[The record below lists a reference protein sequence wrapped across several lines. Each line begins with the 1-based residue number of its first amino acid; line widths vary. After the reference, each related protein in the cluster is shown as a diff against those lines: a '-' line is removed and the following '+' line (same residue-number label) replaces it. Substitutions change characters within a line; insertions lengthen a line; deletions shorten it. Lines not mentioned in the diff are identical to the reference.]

1 MTYIISIFNQAG
13 GVAKTTLA
21 MNIGYELS
29 AQSKRVLLIDFD
41 PQGSLTIFLGVNPW
55 ELKQCVYDVLMKD
68 SPASSTIQSTSLGVD
83 LLPSNRTLGM
93 AEMELA
99 LAHMRERKLHQAIA
113 SIKSNYDVILIDCPP
128 SLGMLSYLALAT
140 SHAVLVPIECEF
152 KSYYGTD
159 LLLETVAAVK
169 QSGANQNL
177 KILGF
182 APTKYSASKTQ
193 HQRVLA
199 AIQSQLT
206 PIAPVFEP
214 IINAIAF
221 VDASEQRLPLALYD
235 RRHRALKAL
244 RAMSEQIL
252 LSVNA
257 INAESSPEVLHV
269 QK

>member
-1 MTYIISIFNQAG
+1 MTYTISIFNQAG

-21 MNIGYELS
+21 MNIGYELTR
-29 AQSKRVLLIDFD
+29 QGQRVLLIDLD
-41 PQGSLTIFLGVNPW
+41 PQGSLTIFLGINPW
-55 ELKQCVYDVLMKD
+55 ELQQCVYDVLMKD
-68 SPASSTIQSTSLGVD
+68 VPVSEVICETAIGVD
-83 LLPSNRTLGM
+83 LLPANRTLGM

-99 LAHMRERKLHQAIA
+99 LAPMRERKLHQATDP
-113 SIKSNYDVILIDCPP
+113 IKANYDLILIDCPP

-140 SHAVLVPIECEF
+140 SNSVLVPIECEF

-159 LLLETVAAVK
+159 LLLETVATVK
-169 QSGANQNL
+169 QSGANPNL

-206 PIAPVFEP
+206 QIAPVFEP

-235 RRHRALKAL
+235 RRHRALQPL
-244 RAMSEQIL
+244 QAMTKQIL
-252 LSVNA
+252 RTV
-257 INAESSPEVLHV
+257 AESEVAHV